1 MAIAPPTPP
10 SSSLDRRGLRQ
21 AVFFDRDGVLIADT
35 GYLSDPE
42 DIRWMPGAHMALA
55 LLAARGYLLFV
66 VTNQSGVARGYF
78 PESAIARVHAAM
90 QADLPLDARFTDIA
104 WCPHHPEGSVPR
116 FTCICNCRKP
126 APGMVTSLIARHGID
141 TSRSFLIGDRPS
153 DMAAA
158 AAAGIAGHLFS
169 GGDLHRFV
177 ADLPGLT

>member
-1 MAIAPPTPP
+1 MANA
-10 SSSLDRRGLRQ
+10 SRSLAAQDGRGLRK
-21 AVFFDRDGVLIADT
+21 AVFFDRDGVLITDT
-35 GYLSDPE
+35 GYLSDPA
-42 DIRWMPGAHMALA
+42 DICWTPGAQQALA

-90 QADLPLDARFTDIA
+90 QAYLPPEARFADIA
-104 WCPHHPEGSVPR
+104 WCPHHPEGTVPGYA
-116 FTCICNCRKP
+116 CVCACRKP
-126 APGMVTSLIARHGID
+126 APGMVTALIDRHGID

-158 AAAGIAGHLFS
+158 AGAGIAGHLFS
-169 GGDLHRFV
+169 GGDLHSFV